1 MLNKFLN
8 IHKAKKNTYLLLFL
22 LLLII
27 IVEYI
32 LSSALNRDN
41 QLDDKIANHYLT
53 DFTMTETD
61 NRGEISW
68 ILDGKRLEKFPNS
81 ERSEVISPSMKIL
94 SGNDGYW
101 IVTANK
107 ALDPDSL
114 FESVYLYGDVQFT
127 KRDGLGS
134 IEMDITTES
143 AVIYPKE
150 EKVETDKFGVIKT
163 PDSKTSGVGII
174 ADIDDGYV
182 KILSKAKR
190 LSFDE
195 NKVGQMQGDE
205 LIYNMESKTWKIF
218 KKSSADASEI
228 KERVKTIL
236 KTRTKK

>member
-1 MLNKFLN
+1 MLNKFPN
-8 IHKAKKNTYLLLFL
+8 NHKTKKNTYLLLFL
-22 LLLII
+22 LLFII
-27 IVEYI
+27 VVEYI
-32 LSSALNRDN
+32 LSSALNKDN

-53 DFTMTETD
+53 DFTMTET
-61 NRGEISW
+61 NKKGEISW

-94 SGNDGYW
+94 SKNDGYW

-114 FESVYLYGDVQFT
+114 FESVYLYEDVQFT
-127 KRDGLGS
+127 KHDSLGS

-150 EKVETDKFGVIKT
+150 EKVETDKFGIIKT

-174 ADIDDGYV
+174 ADIDNGYV

-195 NKVGQMQGDE
+195 DKVGQIQGDK
-205 LIYNMESKTWKIF
+205 LVYNMESKTWKVL
-218 KKSSADASEI
+218 KKSSNDALKI

>member
-1 MLNKFLN
+1 M
-8 IHKAKKNTYLLLFL
+8 I
-22 LLLII
+22 
-27 IVEYI
+27 EYI

-114 FESVYLYGDVQFT
+114 FESVYLYGNVHFT
-127 KRDGLGS
+127 KRDRLGS

-143 AVIYPKE
+143 AVIYPK
-150 EKVETDKFGVIKT
+150 G
-163 PDSKTSGVGII
+163 GILNCS
-174 ADIDDGYV
+174 
-182 KILSKAKR
+182 LSAR
-190 LSFDE
+190 
-195 NKVGQMQGDE
+195 
-205 LIYNMESKTWKIF
+205 
-218 KKSSADASEI
+218 A
-228 KERVKTIL
+228 
-236 KTRTKK
+236 

>member
-1 MLNKFLN
+1 VLNKFPN
-8 IHKAKKNTYLLLFL
+8 NHKTKKNTYLLLFL
-22 LLLII
+22 LLFII
-27 IVEYI
+27 VVEYI
-32 LSSALNRDN
+32 LSSALNKDN

-53 DFTMTETD
+53 DFTMTET
-61 NRGEISW
+61 NKKGEISW

-94 SGNDGYW
+94 SKNDGYW

-114 FESVYLYGDVQFT
+114 FESVYLYEDVQFT
-127 KRDGLGS
+127 KHDGLGS

-150 EKVETDKFGVIKT
+150 EKVETDKFGIIKT

-174 ADIDDGYV
+174 ADIDNGYV

-195 NKVGQMQGDE
+195 DKVGQIQGDK
-205 LIYNMESKTWKIF
+205 LVYNMESKTWKVL
-218 KKSSADASEI
+218 KKSSDDASEI

>member
-1 MLNKFLN
+1 MLTKLLN
-8 IHKAKKNTYLLLFL
+8 NHKPKKNTYLLLFL
-22 LLLII
+22 LFLII

-81 ERSEVISPSMKIL
+81 ERSEVIDPSMKIL
-94 SGNDGYW
+94 SENDGYW

-114 FESVYLYGDVQFT
+114 FKSVYLYGNVQCI
-127 KRDGLGS
+127 KRDGLGA

-143 AVIYPKE
+143 AVIYPNE
-150 EKVETDKFGVIKT
+150 EKVETDKFGIIKT

-195 NKVGQMQGDE
+195 NREGQIQGDK
-205 LIYNMESKTWKIF
+205 LIYNLQSKTWKVM
-218 KKSSADASEI
+218 KKSSDNNSEI
-228 KERVKTIL
+228 NERVKTIL
-236 KTRTKK
+236 KTRNKK

>member
-1 MLNKFLN
+1 MLNKFLDN
-8 IHKAKKNTYLLLFL
+8 HKTKKNIYLLLFL

-32 LSSALNRDN
+32 LSSALNRDD

-53 DFTMTETD
+53 DFTMTET
-61 NRGEISW
+61 NKKGEISW
-68 ILDGKRLEKFPNS
+68 TLDGKRLEKFPNS
-81 ERSEVISPSMKIL
+81 ERSEVVSPSMKIL
-94 SGNDGYW
+94 SENDGYW
-101 IVTANK
+101 IVTAKK

-127 KRDGLGS
+127 KHDGLGS
-134 IEMDITTES
+134 MEMDITTQS

-182 KILSKAKR
+182 KI
-190 LSFDE
+190 F
-195 NKVGQMQGDE
+195 
-205 LIYNMESKTWKIF
+205 Y
-218 KKSSADASEI
+218 
-228 KERVKTIL
+228 
-236 KTRTKK
+236 

>member
-1 MLNKFLN
+1 MLNKLLN
-8 IHKAKKNTYLLLFL
+8 NHKPKKNTYLLLFL
-22 LLLII
+22 LFLII

-81 ERSEVISPSMKIL
+81 ERSEVIDPSMKIL
-94 SGNDGYW
+94 SENDGYW

-114 FESVYLYGDVQFT
+114 FKSVYLYGNVQFI
-127 KRDGLGS
+127 KRDGLGA

-143 AVIYPKE
+143 AVIYPNE
-150 EKVETDKFGVIKT
+150 EKVETDKFGIIKT

-195 NKVGQMQGDE
+195 NREGQIQGDK
-205 LIYNMESKTWKIF
+205 LIYNLQSKTWKVM
-218 KKSSADASEI
+218 KKLSDNNSEI

-236 KTRTKK
+236 KTRNKK

>member
-1 MLNKFLN
+1 MLDKILN
-8 IHKAKKNTYLLLFL
+8 NHKTKKNTYLLLFL
-22 LLLII
+22 LFLII
-27 IVEYI
+27 IVEYM
-32 LSSALNRDN
+32 LSDALNRDN
-41 QLDDKIANHYLT
+41 PLDDTIANHYLT
-53 DFTMTETD
+53 NFTMTETD
-61 NRGEISW
+61 NRGKISW
-68 ILDGKRLEKFPNS
+68 ILYGERLEKFPNS
-81 ERSEVISPSMKIL
+81 ERSEVNSPSMKIL
-94 SGNDGYW
+94 GGNDGYW
-101 IVTANK
+101 IVTAKK

-127 KRDGLGS
+127 KHDGLGS
-134 IEMDITTES
+134 IEMDITTQS

-195 NKVGQMQGDE
+195 NREGQIQGDK
-205 LIYNMESKTWKIF
+205 LIYNLQSKTWKVM
-218 KKSSADASEI
+218 KKLSDNNSEI

-236 KTRTKK
+236 KTRNKK